1 MARRRLNKKVA
12 LLGTAVSL
20 LLVLAAVFVLLR
32 LNRDPAPFIAD
43 GDAAW
48 SACDYPS
55 ARENYSRAY
64 GFADTPE
71 MKVDLLFKLSEVYR
85 ETDQWDKVLACW
97 ETIVTTDLG
106 NVKAHLGRLKYFYI
120 LADSLGVA
128 GRSTSEYWQEVLS
141 HARKTLDVV
150 EAAGLLNAKRVDWEP
165 SFGATKDRSWSR
177 GAAVLGPHLRFV
189 KGRAALELVGM
200 GAVASP
206 GALLAEAQS
215 DLEEARKL
223 DPNDAQVYRCLS
235 QVFVEKG
242 KLAATAGSRSE
253 QAAARKQ
260 ADEILAEG
268 ARAAKDVP
276 DVHIDVLTRK
286 LEAVQDGTIAAAR
299 EQMNSLESEYEG
311 LTQRFASSPQAFAAK
326 AQFYSC
332 FAACLDSASAMGE
345 LDKAIAAAGQASRLD
360 PDNAE
365 YAILAGGYRY
375 RRASIYGD
383 PALLQSAIDLADDA
397 LKLPDAQDTPGPTQI
412 ARRLNR
418 LSLCSLLA
426 RCCVERILSLPK
438 SDPSRESLLARTASA
453 VGEIRQMQGGSDNPQ
468 TLKWQGMLDLAGGRA
483 GKAVQSLYAAY
494 QQVKAAN
501 LPEQRDPF
509 LAQTLAMIFKDTSET
524 GAVIDFLGT
533 ALSAGILHT
542 KPDALLDYAD
552 VLLRA
557 GAYDTAAGAVDSFVE
572 RFGESDRSRVLR
584 VKTLIAKGNTAQAE
598 EAVARMKADDPKVVA
613 LNLDL
618 VRAQTARLTGAI
630 RQERAAIGAD
640 RQQESESVTGMTA
653 ELRTCHRREADL
665 LRQLLKIDP
674 NAVEDQHVVRLCELL
689 FEQGDLDTARTLVDA
704 VLRQT
709 PDRLGALFYKGLL
722 SEPDPR
728 NCPEPR
734 RLAVREQAIRSLS
747 DPIHRSLE
755 LGLFYQQ
762 GGQLDQAAAEWRS
775 VLDATASQ
783 GDRDMPVYLRIR
795 SISPRHVA
803 AGYLFDLARD
813 REDWKL
819 AEEVVTLAKRDN
831 LDDCGG
837 SLFSARLAFAR
848 KRYAAAL
855 TCLDEC
861 LKQRPI
867 FSLGYM
873 LRSNVNSSLG
883 REREAVDDIREASRL
898 NPTDP
903 LVAKTRAGALQVR
916 NARLGANVSSE
927 QQAEARQAVER
938 AIQLNPRDAS
948 LLSVYADSLG
958 NSDPVKAMA
967 LRQTIQMNSPS
978 VYNAVMLGKSAT
990 EAAQKETDE
999 HKQKAFFMVAET
1011 AFEQAKQMD
1020 PSDEFMLESYAAYF
1034 RARGQNDRARQLLVE
1049 SNDNRLLWRYYLRV
1063 RDFARARGLLAELY
1077 AKDETKLDAIK
1088 GLLLVAEETAD
1099 KQGVKRYA
1107 EELLTLEDSAVN
1119 RLAQVR
1125 ACLNVGLVVEAER
1138 GLEGLKSKYPT
1149 ESRALLMEAYV
1160 AKRRGQLQRAMDLA
1174 HRAVEGNPQD
1184 AAAWRL
1190 RGEVFLLLGDQGRA
1204 LLDLRKSLVI
1214 QDDPVTAIS
1223 LARVHL
1229 WSGRN
1234 DEAIAELR
1242 RAARHPETPLEALT
1256 LLEAA
1261 YRRLGRNED
1270 LSQFYADVLTES
1282 PDSVFWLN
1290 RAGDF
1295 ALNLKRYDQA
1305 EGFFRKAL
1313 QLQQQKAGSQP
1324 DGDYSAALDG
1334 YLRSLILE
1342 AGDTPKP
1349 EQMDRVFQEA
1359 GKYADTPYTPVAFFR
1374 MAEAKKK
1381 LGDVAAARDYCRK
1394 AADKAWSDEA
1404 LAVEVLLRVSML
1416 LGEEDVSAY
1425 CRSRLAADPDSRA
1438 ANFVLFS
1445 LAKIQ
1450 ARYDEALGY
1459 IDECIRLSGADTEAG
1474 VEHSLRKAALLT
1486 TAYERTSDKAYL
1498 AKAVAVYESL
1508 RAKMP
1513 NNPSVLN
1520 NLAYLLAQDDS
1531 RLAEALEYART
1542 AVERSPDVA
1551 GHLDTYGYLLH
1562 RSGRDAEAAEML
1574 AAAIQQYEVEG
1585 TASPDVYEHL
1595 GMVNE
1600 ALGQREKARDA
1611 YRRARELAGDAA
1623 PDAMKQRIDA
1633 ALQRLTR
1640 QG

>member
-12 LLGTAVSL
+12 LLGAAVSL
-20 LLVLAAVFVLLR
+20 LLVLAAVFVILR

-64 GFADTPE
+64 GFADTPQ

-120 LADSLGVA
+120 LADSLGSA
-128 GRSTSEYWQEVLS
+128 GRGTSEYWQEVLS
-141 HARKTLDVV
+141 HAKKTLDVV
-150 EAAGLLNAKRVDWEP
+150 EAAGLANAKRADWEP
-165 SFGATKDRSWSR
+165 SFGAVKDRSWSR

-206 GALLAEAQS
+206 GELLAEAQS
-215 DLEEARKL
+215 DLEEARTL
-223 DPNDAQVYRCLS
+223 DPNDAQVYHYLS

-242 KLAATAGSRSE
+242 KLAAAGGSRSE
-253 QAAARKQ
+253 QARAQKQ

-268 ARAAKDVP
+268 VRAAKDVP
-276 DVHIDVLTRK
+276 DVHIDVLARK
-286 LEAVQDGTIAAAR
+286 LETMEQGTVAAVR
-299 EQMNSLESEYEG
+299 ERMQTLESEYEG

-326 AQFYSC
+326 AQFYSY
-332 FAACLDSASAMGE
+332 FAAYLDSAAAADQ
-345 LDKAIAAAGQASRLD
+345 LDKAITAAEKASVLD
-360 PDNAE
+360 PNSVE
-365 YAILAGGYRY
+365 YAILTAGCQYRKS
-375 RRASIYGD
+375 SIYGD
-383 PALLQSAIDLADDA
+383 ASSLHGVIDLTNRA
-397 LKLPDAQDTPGPTQI
+397 LKLADAQDTPGPTQI

-426 RCCVERILSLPK
+426 RCCVERILSLPE
-438 SDPSRESLLARTASA
+438 SDPSREPLRARMEAA

-468 TLKWQGMLDLAGGRA
+468 IQKWQGMLDLAGGHA
-483 GKAVQSLYAAY
+483 GKAVQNLYAAY
-494 QQVKAAN
+494 RQVKAAN
-501 LPEQRDPF
+501 SPDKRDPF
-509 LAQTLAMIFKDTSET
+509 LAQTLATIFRETSET

-533 ALSAGILHT
+533 ALSSGVLHT
-542 KPDALLDYAD
+542 KPDALLDYGDA
-552 VLLRA
+552 LLRA
-557 GAYDTAAGAVDSFVE
+557 GACDSAASAVESFEE
-572 RFGESDRSRVLR
+572 RFGKSDRSRALC
-584 VKTLIAKGNTAQAE
+584 VKTLIAKGHAAEAE
-598 EAVARMKADDPKVVA
+598 EAVAGLNADDPKVIE
-613 LNLDL
+613 LTLDL
-618 VRAQTARLTGAI
+618 VRARTARLMGAI
-630 RQERAAIGAD
+630 HAADAARQED
-640 RQQESESVTGMTA
+640 SEAMAA
-653 ELRTCHRREADL
+653 ELRACHRREADL
-665 LRQLLKIDP
+665 MLQLLKTDP
-674 NAVEDQHVVRLCELL
+674 NAVEDQHVVRLCESLC
-689 FEQGDLDTARTLVDA
+689 EQGDLDTVRTLVDA
-704 VLRQT
+704 VLR
-709 PDRLGALFYKGLL
+709 PSRDSLGALFYKRLL

-728 NCPEPR
+728 NCPASR
-734 RLAVREQAIRSLS
+734 RSEIREQAIRSLS
-747 DPIHRSLE
+747 DPIRRSIE
-755 LGLFYQQ
+755 LGLFHRDA
-762 GGQLDQAAAEWRS
+762 GQIDAATAEWRS

-783 GDRDMPVYLRIR
+783 GDRDMPGRLRIR

-837 SLFSARLAFAR
+837 SLFCARLAFAR
-848 KRYAAAL
+848 KQYAAAL
-855 TCLDEC
+855 RCLDEC

-867 FSLGYM
+867 FSYGYM
-873 LRSNVNSSLG
+873 LRSNVQSALG
-883 REREAVDDIREASRL
+883 REQEAVDDIHEASRL

-903 LVAKTRAGALQVR
+903 LVAKAKANALQVR
-916 NARLGANVSSE
+916 NAKLGVNVSSE

-938 AIQLNPRDAS
+938 AIQLNPRDAT
-948 LLSVYADSLG
+948 LLSVYADSIG
-958 NSDPVKAMA
+958 ATDPVKAVA
-967 LRQTIQMNSPS
+967 LRQTILMNSPS
-978 VYNAVMLGKSAT
+978 VYHAVMLGNSAT
-990 EAAQKETDE
+990 EAARKETDE
-999 HKQKAFFMVAET
+999 NKRKAFFTVAET
-1011 AFEQAKQMD
+1011 AFEQARQMD
-1020 PSDEFMLESYAAYF
+1020 PTDEFMLESYAACF
-1034 RARGQNDRARQLLVE
+1034 RAQGRNDRARQLLVE
-1049 SNDNRLLWRYYLRV
+1049 ANDGRLLWRDYLRV
-1063 RDFARARGLLAELY
+1063 RDFSRARGFLAELY
-1077 AKDETKLDAIK
+1077 AKDDTRLDALK

-1099 KQGVKRYA
+1099 KQGVKRYS

-1125 ACLNVGLVVEAER
+1125 ACLNVGLVVEAEQGVER
-1138 GLEGLKSKYPT
+1138 LKDTYPT
-1149 ESRALLMEAYV
+1149 EPRTRLMEAHV

-1174 HRAVEGNPQD
+1174 NLAVEGNQQD

-1190 RGEVFLLLGDQGRA
+1190 RGEVFLLMADPDRA
-1204 LLDLRKSLVI
+1204 LLDLRQSLAI
-1214 QDDPVTAIS
+1214 QDDPVTRIS
-1223 LARVHL
+1223 LAKAYL
-1229 WSGRN
+1229 WVGRN
-1234 DEAIAELR
+1234 DEGIAELR
-1242 RAARHPETPLEALT
+1242 RAARHSEAPLEALT
-1256 LLEAA
+1256 LLETT
-1261 YRRLGRNED
+1261 YRRLGRND
-1270 LSQFYADVLTES
+1270 ALFRFYADVLAET

-1295 ALNLKRYDQA
+1295 AIHQKRYDQA

-1324 DGDYSAALDG
+1324 DGDYSTALDG
-1334 YLRSLILE
+1334 YLRSLLLGTGDVPKLE
-1342 AGDTPKP
+1342 L
-1349 EQMDRVFQEA
+1349 MDRVFQEA
-1359 GKYADTPYTPVAFFR
+1359 GKYADTPYAPIAFFR
-1374 MAEAKKK
+1374 MAEARKK

-1394 AADKAWSDEA
+1394 AADKAWSNEP
-1404 LAVEVLLRVSML
+1404 LAVEVLLRVSLL
-1416 LGEEDVSAY
+1416 LGEEEVSAY
-1425 CRSRLAADPDSRA
+1425 CRSRLAAEPDSRV

-1445 LAKIQ
+1445 LARIQ
-1450 ARYDEALGY
+1450 ARYDEAVGY
-1459 IDECIRLSGADTEAG
+1459 IDECIRLSGADTQAG
-1474 VEHSLRKAALLT
+1474 IEHSLRKAALLT
-1486 TAYERTSDKAYL
+1486 TAYERTSDKACL

-1520 NLAYLLAQDDS
+1520 NLAYLLAQDDR

-1562 RSGRDAEAAEML
+1562 RSGKDAEAAERL
-1574 AAAIQQYEVEG
+1574 AAAIQQYEAER

-1600 ALGQREKARDA
+1600 ALGQRDKARDA
-1611 YRRARELAGDAA
+1611 YRRARELGGDAA

-1633 ALQRLTR
+1633 AIERLAR